1 VALPL
6 HRIRYIAFHS
16 AKIYSM
22 FSARFI
28 LGLFSFLLFS
38 CAPASSQVKT
48 AAVKLQT
55 RLITDGLTHPTAF
68 AEPADGSGRLFVCEQ
83 EGRICIIKDGNLQP
97 APFLD
102 ISSEVIKRDGYDERG
117 LLGLAFHPDF
127 KKNGKFYVY
136 CSMPANGSDANHRSV
151 VREYTV
157 AAGANTVDKKTARTV
172 IQYDEPQANHNGGDL
187 KFGPDGFLYISV
199 GDGGG
204 ANDRHGERGNG
215 QNLNTV
221 LGKILRIGINQKPYG
236 LPKDNPF
243 VGKAGARPEIYAYG
257 LRNPWRISFDR
268 GTGRLFAG
276 DVGQDAYEEVDIIKK
291 GGNYGWRVRE
301 ALHPKNTSD
310 PDPKNWINP
319 IAEYPHPEG
328 ISVTG
333 GFVYRGKSIPAL
345 QGKYVFADW
354 MGPVWALTDGKGE
367 QWDREK
373 LSISQAAGY
382 WQVYSFGEDQ
392 SGELYILAVLID
404 SGKGAVFKIVP
415 EG

>member
-1 VALPL
+1 ML
-6 HRIRYIAFHS
+6 S
-16 AKIYSM
+16 T
-22 FSARFI
+22 RFV
-28 LGLFSFLLFS
+28 FYLLLVS
-38 CAPASSQVKT
+38 LLSYAPVYSQVKT
-48 AAVKLQT
+48 SAIALQT
-55 RLITDGLTHPTAF
+55 QLITDGLSHPTAF

-83 EGRICIIKDGNLQP
+83 EGRIRIIKAGALLP
-97 APFLD
+97 VPFLD
-102 ISSEVIKRDGYDERG
+102 VSGEVIKRDGYDERG
-117 LLGLAFHPDF
+117 LLGLAFHPRF
-127 KKNGKFYVY
+127 AKNGKFYVY
-136 CSMPANGSDANHRSV
+136 CSMPSKGSRANHRSV

-157 AAGANTVDKKTARTV
+157 KAGANTVDKSTARTV
-172 IQYDEPQANHNGGDL
+172 IEYLEPEANHNGGDL
-187 KFGPDGFLYISV
+187 KFGPDGFLYIAA

-204 ANDRHGERGNG
+204 ANDRHGGHGNG
-215 QNLNTV
+215 QNLNTL

-236 LPKDNPF
+236 IPKDNPF
-243 VGKAGARPEIYAYG
+243 MGREGVRPEIYAYG
-257 LRNPWRISFDR
+257 LRNPWRMSFDR
-268 GTGRLFAG
+268 KTGQLFAG
-276 DVGQDAYEEVDIIKK
+276 DVGQDAYEEVNIIKN

-301 ALHPKNTSD
+301 GLHPKNTSD
-310 PDPKNWINP
+310 PDPKSWINP

-333 GFVYRGKSIPAL
+333 GFVYRGKKIPAL

-354 MGPVWALTDGKGE
+354 MGPVWTLTDTNRE

-415 EG
+415 KS